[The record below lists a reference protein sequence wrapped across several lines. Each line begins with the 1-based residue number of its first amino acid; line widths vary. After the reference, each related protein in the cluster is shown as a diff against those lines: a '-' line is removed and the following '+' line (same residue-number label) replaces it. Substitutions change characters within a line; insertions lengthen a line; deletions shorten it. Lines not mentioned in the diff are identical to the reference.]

1 MGKIILLARLYA
13 KCMVLAS
20 NFFLGLGSQA
30 FTCRFSRSLAAFFGA
45 TFSDF
50 LTAVLMRKRISP
62 QVTINTVES
71 NNAVSNTADL
81 SSWYFGLSIGLW
93 IFSDILQISNSIFDF

>member
-50 LTAVLMRKRISP
+50 LTAVLMR
-62 QVTINTVES
+62 
-71 NNAVSNTADL
+71 NAVSNTADL